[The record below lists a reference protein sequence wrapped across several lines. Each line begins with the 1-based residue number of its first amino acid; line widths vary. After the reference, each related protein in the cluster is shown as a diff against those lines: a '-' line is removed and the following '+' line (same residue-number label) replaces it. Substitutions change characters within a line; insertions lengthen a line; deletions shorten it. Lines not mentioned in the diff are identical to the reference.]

1 MSANPYAPPTTRV
14 ADIESAQDSAA
25 KPVQVKTAVP
35 LLWLTLGV
43 GLIRSATVLQ
53 RLHLQGYALLGV
65 TLACF
70 IVVSLVGLWTY
81 RISRGGRW
89 ARLTYGL
96 MVTAGVLGY
105 LLGSPPTLHL
115 NFLLL
120 AFQTVLQVSAVV
132 LLFTP
137 PANRW
142 FRGRS
147 VVG

>member
-1 MSANPYAPPTTRV
+1 V
-14 ADIESAQDSAA
+14 ADIESAQDFAA
-25 KPVQVKTAVP
+25 KPVQVKAAVI

-43 GLIRSATVLQ
+43 GLIRSATNLQ
-53 RLHLQGYALLGV
+53 ALHLQGYALFGV
-65 TLACF
+65 ALIF
-70 IVVSLVGLWTY
+70 SISVSLVGLWTY

-96 MVTAGVLGY
+96 MVTMGVLGY
-105 LLGSPPTLHL
+105 LLGFVKSPPAVHL

-120 AFQTVLQVSAVV
+120 AFQSVLQMSAVV

-142 FRGRS
+142 FRGRRS
-147 VVG
+147 VG